1 MAEIET
7 PIAVE
12 TPVETPVEETLEE
25 PVNVKAVE
33 ETPKVEESTPV
44 IEEIGDSEVKET
56 SENEEEIEKEETAG
70 DIIEEIDGSPQDGE
84 GEEDGGRGRQSKSE
98 KKARKAMAKLSLRA
112 IPGVNRVCIRKN
124 KSILFIISN
133 PDVYKS
139 PASDT
144 YVVFGEAK
152 IEDLSAQAQMAA
164 AEKFKQQS
172 EPVAQKPA
180 VTKIE
185 EEEEEEGEV
194 DEEGVEA
201 KDVELVMQ
209 QAGVSKGKAVKAL
222 KNNNNDIVNAIMEL
236 TM

>member
-1 MAEIET
+1 MGTHPIFESDFDCLTDSKRSEKMA
-7 PIAVE
+7 AVE
-12 TPVETPVEETLEE
+12 
-25 PVNVKAVE
+25 
-33 ETPKVEESTPV
+33 TPV
-44 IEEIGDSEVKET
+44 IEEIGDQEVQNN
-56 SENEEEIEKEETAG
+56 SASEEEVAKDENAEAG
-70 DIIEEIDGSPQDGE
+70 QGDQGDE
-84 GEEDGGRGRQSKSE
+84 GRGRQSKSE

-180 VTKIE
+180 VPKIE
-185 EEEEEEGEV
+185 E

-222 KNNNNDIVNAIMEL
+222 KNNNN
-236 TM
+236 

>member
-1 MAEIET
+1 MGTHPIFESDFDCLTDSKRSEKMA
-7 PIAVE
+7 AVD
-12 TPVETPVEETLEE
+12 
-25 PVNVKAVE
+25 
-33 ETPKVEESTPV
+33 TPV
-44 IEEIGDSEVKET
+44 IEEIGDQEVQNN
-56 SENEEEIEKEETAG
+56 SASEEEVAKDENVEAG
-70 DIIEEIDGSPQDGE
+70 QGDQGDE
-84 GEEDGGRGRQSKSE
+84 GRGRQSKSE

-164 AEKFKQQS
+164 AEKFRQQS

-180 VTKIE
+180 VPKIE
-185 EEEEEEGEV
+185 EDEGEV

>member
-1 MAEIET
+1 MAAVDT
-7 PIAVE
+7 PI
-12 TPVETPVEETLEE
+12 
-25 PVNVKAVE
+25 
-33 ETPKVEESTPV
+33 
-44 IEEIGDSEVKET
+44 IEEIGDNEVQNNSASDE
-56 SENEEEIEKEETAG
+56 EVINEQPEGAEQANDQG
-70 DIIEEIDGSPQDGE
+70 DE
-84 GEEDGGRGRQSKSE
+84 GRGRQSKSE

-185 EEEEEEGEV
+185 EEEEDEGEV
-194 DEEGVEA
+194 VEEGVEA
-201 KDVELVMQ
+201 MDVELVMQ
-209 QAGVSKGKAVKAL
+209 RAGVSKGKAVKAL

>member
-1 MAEIET
+1 MAATVET
-7 PIAVE
+7 PI
-12 TPVETPVEETLEE
+12 
-25 PVNVKAVE
+25 
-33 ETPKVEESTPV
+33 
-44 IEEIGDSEVKET
+44 IEEIGDNEVHNH
-56 SENEEEIEKEETAG
+56 SGSEEEIINDQPEGAEQPNDQG
-70 DIIEEIDGSPQDGE
+70 DE
-84 GEEDGGRGRQSKSE
+84 GRGRQSKSE

-185 EEEEEEGEV
+185 EEEEDEGEV

>member
-1 MAEIET
+1 MAAVDT
-7 PIAVE
+7 PI
-12 TPVETPVEETLEE
+12 
-25 PVNVKAVE
+25 
-33 ETPKVEESTPV
+33 
-44 IEEIGDSEVKET
+44 IEEIGDNEVQNNSASED
-56 SENEEEIEKEETAG
+56 EIVQEIVRDDVEQTLDDGASPVEGADVDG
-70 DIIEEIDGSPQDGE
+70 DE
-84 GEEDGGRGRQSKSE
+84 GRGRQSKSE

-194 DEEGVEA
+194 DDEGVEA

>member
-1 MAEIET
+1 MT
-7 PIAVE
+7 AVE
-12 TPVETPVEETLEE
+12 TP
-25 PVNVKAVE
+25 
-33 ETPKVEESTPV
+33 
-44 IEEIGDSEVKET
+44 
-56 SENEEEIEKEETAG
+56 
-70 DIIEEIDGSPQDGE
+70 IIEEIRDGE
-84 GEEDGGRGRQSKSE
+84 EAVEEVEEEEVAEEGGEDAGDAGADGEDGKGRQSKSE

-185 EEEEEEGEV
+185 EEDEEEGEV

>member
-1 MAEIET
+1 MGTHPIFESDFDCLTDSKRSEKMA
-7 PIAVE
+7 AVD
-12 TPVETPVEETLEE
+12 
-25 PVNVKAVE
+25 
-33 ETPKVEESTPV
+33 TPV
-44 IEEIGDSEVKET
+44 IEEIGDQEVQNN
-56 SENEEEIEKEETAG
+56 SASEEEIAKDENVEAG
-70 DIIEEIDGSPQDGE
+70 QGDQGDE
-84 GEEDGGRGRQSKSE
+84 GRGRQSKSE

-172 EPVAQKPA
+172 EPVAQNQLSPRSKKTRR
-180 VTKIE
+180 TKE
-185 EEEEEEGEV
+185 R
-194 DEEGVEA
+194 
-201 KDVELVMQ
+201 
-209 QAGVSKGKAVKAL
+209 
-222 KNNNNDIVNAIMEL
+222 L
-236 TM
+236 TKKES

>member
-1 MAEIET
+1 MGTHPIFESDFDCLTDSKRSGKMA
-7 PIAVE
+7 AVD
-12 TPVETPVEETLEE
+12 
-25 PVNVKAVE
+25 
-33 ETPKVEESTPV
+33 TPV
-44 IEEIGDSEVKET
+44 IEEIGDQEVQNN
-56 SENEEEIEKEETAG
+56 SASEEEVAKDENVEAG
-70 DIIEEIDGSPQDGE
+70 QGDQGDE
-84 GEEDGGRGRQSKSE
+84 GRGRQSKSE

-180 VTKIE
+180 VPKIE
-185 EEEEEEGEV
+185 EDEEDEGEV

>member
-1 MAEIET
+1 MAAVDT
-7 PIAVE
+7 PI
-12 TPVETPVEETLEE
+12 
-25 PVNVKAVE
+25 
-33 ETPKVEESTPV
+33 
-44 IEEIGDSEVKET
+44 IEEIGDNEVQNN
-56 SENEEEIEKEETAG
+56 SASEEEIIKDDQQVDEGG
-70 DIIEEIDGSPQDGE
+70 DQGAEADQGDE
-84 GEEDGGRGRQSKSE
+84 GRGRQSKSE

-124 KSILFIISN
+124 KSILFIISQ

-185 EEEEEEGEV
+185 EEEEDEGEV

>member
-1 MAEIET
+1 MGTHPIFESDFDCLTDSKRSEKMA
-7 PIAVE
+7 AVD
-12 TPVETPVEETLEE
+12 
-25 PVNVKAVE
+25 
-33 ETPKVEESTPV
+33 TPV
-44 IEEIGDSEVKET
+44 IEEIGDQEVQNN
-56 SENEEEIEKEETAG
+56 SASEEEVAKDENVEAG
-70 DIIEEIDGSPQDGE
+70 QGDQGDE
-84 GEEDGGRGRQSKSE
+84 GRGRQSKSE
-98 KKARKAMAKLSLRA
+98 KKTRKAMAKLSLRA

-180 VTKIE
+180 VPKIE
-185 EEEEEEGEV
+185 EDEV

>member
-1 MAEIET
+1 MGTHPIFESDFDCLTDSKRSEKMA
-7 PIAVE
+7 AVD
-12 TPVETPVEETLEE
+12 
-25 PVNVKAVE
+25 
-33 ETPKVEESTPV
+33 TPV
-44 IEEIGDSEVKET
+44 IEEIGDQEVQNN
-56 SENEEEIEKEETAG
+56 SASEEEVAKDENVEAG
-70 DIIEEIDGSPQDGE
+70 QGDQGDE
-84 GEEDGGRGRQSKSE
+84 GRGRQSKSE

-180 VTKIE
+180 VPKIE
-185 EEEEEEGEV
+185 E
-194 DEEGVEA
+194 DVEA

-222 KNNNNDIVNAIMEL
+222 KNNNND
-236 TM
+236 

>member
-1 MAEIET
+1 MGTHPIFESDFDCLTDSKRSGKMA
-7 PIAVE
+7 AVD
-12 TPVETPVEETLEE
+12 
-25 PVNVKAVE
+25 
-33 ETPKVEESTPV
+33 TPV
-44 IEEIGDSEVKET
+44 IEEIGDQEVQNN
-56 SENEEEIEKEETAG
+56 SASEEEVAKDENVEAG
-70 DIIEEIDGSPQDGE
+70 QGDQGDE
-84 GEEDGGRGRQSKSE
+84 GRGRQSKSE
-98 KKARKAMAKLSLRA
+98 KKA

-180 VTKIE
+180 VPKIE
-185 EEEEEEGEV
+185 EEEEDEGEV

-236 TM
+236 

>member
-1 MAEIET
+1 MAAVDT
-7 PIAVE
+7 PI
-12 TPVETPVEETLEE
+12 
-25 PVNVKAVE
+25 
-33 ETPKVEESTPV
+33 
-44 IEEIGDSEVKET
+44 IEEIGDNEVQNN
-56 SENEEEIEKEETAG
+56 SASDEEIINDQPEGAEQANDQG
-70 DIIEEIDGSPQDGE
+70 DE
-84 GEEDGGRGRQSKSE
+84 GRGRQSKSE

-185 EEEEEEGEV
+185 EEEEDEGEV

>member
-1 MAEIET
+1 
-7 PIAVE
+7 
-12 TPVETPVEETLEE
+12 
-25 PVNVKAVE
+25 
-33 ETPKVEESTPV
+33 
-44 IEEIGDSEVKET
+44 
-56 SENEEEIEKEETAG
+56 
-70 DIIEEIDGSPQDGE
+70 
-84 GEEDGGRGRQSKSE
+84 
-98 KKARKAMAKLSLRA
+98 
-112 IPGVNRVCIRKN
+112 
-124 KSILFIISN
+124 
-133 PDVYKS
+133 
-139 PASDT
+139 
-144 YVVFGEAK
+144 
-152 IEDLSAQAQMAA
+152 MAA

-185 EEEEEEGEV
+185 EEEEDEGEV

>member
-1 MAEIET
+1 MGTHPIFESDFDCLTDSKRSEKMA
-7 PIAVE
+7 AVD
-12 TPVETPVEETLEE
+12 
-25 PVNVKAVE
+25 
-33 ETPKVEESTPV
+33 TPV
-44 IEEIGDSEVKET
+44 IEEIGDQEVQNN
-56 SENEEEIEKEETAG
+56 SASEEEVAKDENVEAG
-70 DIIEEIDGSPQDGE
+70 QGDQGDDV
-84 GEEDGGRGRQSKSE
+84 RGRQSKSE

-133 PDVYKS
+133 PDVYMS

-152 IEDLSAQAQMAA
+152 IEED
-164 AEKFKQQS
+164 
-172 EPVAQKPA
+172 
-180 VTKIE
+180 E
-185 EEEEEEGEV
+185 EDEGEV

-209 QAGVSKGKAVKAL
+209 QAGVSKVKAL
-222 KNNNNDIVNAIMEL
+222 KSNNNDIVNAIMEL

>member
-1 MAEIET
+1 MGTHPIFESDFDCLTDSKRSGKMA
-7 PIAVE
+7 AVD
-12 TPVETPVEETLEE
+12 
-25 PVNVKAVE
+25 
-33 ETPKVEESTPV
+33 TPV
-44 IEEIGDSEVKET
+44 IEEIGDQEVQNN
-56 SENEEEIEKEETAG
+56 SASEEEVAKDENVEAG
-70 DIIEEIDGSPQDGE
+70 QGDQGDE
-84 GEEDGGRGRQSKSE
+84 GRGRQSKSE
-98 KKARKAMAKLSLRA
+98 KKA

-152 IEDLSAQAQMAA
+152 IEDMSAQAQMAA

-185 EEEEEEGEV
+185 EEEEDEGEV

>member
-1 MAEIET
+1 MGKRSEIKKFR
-7 PIAVE
+7 I
-12 TPVETPVEETLEE
+12 
-25 PVNVKAVE
+25 
-33 ETPKVEESTPV
+33 
-44 IEEIGDSEVKET
+44 
-56 SENEEEIEKEETAG
+56 TA
-70 DIIEEIDGSPQDGE
+70 Q
-84 GEEDGGRGRQSKSE
+84 
-98 KKARKAMAKLSLRA
+98 ARKKLPRTKMSRLVKVTRETMF
-112 IPGVNRVCIRKN
+112 VVDNRNRRK
-124 KSILFIISN
+124 K
-133 PDVYKS
+133 

-180 VTKIE
+180 VPKIE
-185 EEEEEEGEV
+185 EDEEDEGEV

>member
-1 MAEIET
+1 MGTHPIFESDFDCLTDSKRSEKMA
-7 PIAVE
+7 AVD
-12 TPVETPVEETLEE
+12 
-25 PVNVKAVE
+25 
-33 ETPKVEESTPV
+33 TPV
-44 IEEIGDSEVKET
+44 IEEIGDQEVQNN
-56 SENEEEIEKEETAG
+56 SASEEEVAKDENVEAG
-70 DIIEEIDGSPQDGE
+70 QGDQGDE
-84 GEEDGGRGRQSKSE
+84 GRGRQSKSE

-180 VTKIE
+180 VPKIE
-185 EEEEEEGEV
+185 EDEV

>member
-1 MAEIET
+1 MAAVDT
-7 PIAVE
+7 PI
-12 TPVETPVEETLEE
+12 
-25 PVNVKAVE
+25 
-33 ETPKVEESTPV
+33 
-44 IEEIGDSEVKET
+44 IEEIGDNEVLNNSASEDEIINET
-56 SENEEEIEKEETAG
+56 PEGGEQANEGG
-70 DIIEEIDGSPQDGE
+70 DE
-84 GEEDGGRGRQSKSE
+84 GRGRQSKSE

-185 EEEEEEGEV
+185 EEEEDEGEV

-209 QAGVSKGKAVKAL
+209 QAGVTKGKAVKAL

>member
-1 MAEIET
+1 MAAVDT
-7 PIAVE
+7 PI
-12 TPVETPVEETLEE
+12 
-25 PVNVKAVE
+25 
-33 ETPKVEESTPV
+33 
-44 IEEIGDSEVKET
+44 IEEIGDNEVQNNSASDE
-56 SENEEEIEKEETAG
+56 EVINEQPEGAEQANDQG
-70 DIIEEIDGSPQDGE
+70 DE
-84 GEEDGGRGRQSKSE
+84 GRGRQSKSE

-185 EEEEEEGEV
+185 EEEEDEGEV

>member
-1 MAEIET
+1 MAA
-7 PIAVE
+7 AVE
-12 TPVETPVEETLEE
+12 TP
-25 PVNVKAVE
+25 
-33 ETPKVEESTPV
+33 
-44 IEEIGDSEVKET
+44 
-56 SENEEEIEKEETAG
+56 
-70 DIIEEIDGSPQDGE
+70 IIEEITETPIIEEITETPIIEEITETPIIEEIPDVVEVSKNDSEESGNEENVAQGDDENGQGEGE
-84 GEEDGGRGRQSKSE
+84 GEEGKARQSKSE
-98 KKARKAMAKLSLRA
+98 KKARKAMAKLSLRS

-164 AEKFKQQS
+164 AEKFKQP
-172 EPVAQKPA
+172 EPASVKP
-180 VTKIE
+180 VVPKIE
-185 EEEEEEGEV
+185 EEEDDEGEV

-201 KDVELVMQ
+201 KDIELVMQ
-209 QAGVSKGKAVKAL
+209 QAAVSKAKAVKAL
-222 KNNNNDIVNAIMEL
+222 KNNGNDIVNAIMDL

>member
-1 MAEIET
+1 MGTHPIFESDFDCLTDSKRSEKMA
-7 PIAVE
+7 AVD
-12 TPVETPVEETLEE
+12 
-25 PVNVKAVE
+25 
-33 ETPKVEESTPV
+33 TPV
-44 IEEIGDSEVKET
+44 IEEIGDQEVQNN
-56 SENEEEIEKEETAG
+56 SASEEEVAKDENVEAG
-70 DIIEEIDGSPQDGE
+70 QGDQGDE
-84 GEEDGGRGRQSKSE
+84 GRGRQSKSE

-180 VTKIE
+180 VPKIE
-185 EEEEEEGEV
+185 E
-194 DEEGVEA
+194 DEEDEGGVEA